1 MLRRSSFFFRVC
13 CVWPRFQRQQYGH
26 YVTSSFVGALRW
38 CADYVIPSPLPWFRG
53 VQVLHTERYDLSQ
66 PPPSSRLPPKTLKT
80 NDKTKR
86 RCPGGL
92 AHVVRGVFYSDV
104 ANRRQPPQLLRG
116 VCHGGGGGAAK
127 PTWKGFVN
135 SRRRRCR
142 ATVLAVEG
150 GGRRCVH
157 TILEHSSKTQLIAPS
172 TARAQMK
179 CIRTSEDRR
188 LLFIATCQGWRDR
201 KVMRQTEHHLFTIYS
216 STTKSVGE
224 GARGGGGMHANN
236 VNARLTAI
244 IATATLLPSRFSV
257 TFA

>member
-1 MLRRSSFFFRVC
+1 M
-13 CVWPRFQRQQYGH
+13 
-26 YVTSSFVGALRW
+26 
-38 CADYVIPSPLPWFRG
+38 PWW
-53 VQVLHTERYDLSQ
+53 S
-66 PPPSSRLPPKTLKT
+66 SSRSEGCVLQ
-80 NDKTKR
+80 R
-86 RCPGGL
+86 RCQPTPAPPAAQGGL
-92 AHVVRGVFYSDV
+92 SWR
-104 ANRRQPPQLLRG
+104 
-116 VCHGGGGGAAK
+116 GGGAAK

-224 GARGGGGMHANN
+224 GARGGGGDACEQRERTTDCNN
-236 VNARLTAI
+236 SHRDTTTVSFFCDVCLTDVVRH
-244 IATATLLPSRFSV
+244 T
-257 TFA
+257 